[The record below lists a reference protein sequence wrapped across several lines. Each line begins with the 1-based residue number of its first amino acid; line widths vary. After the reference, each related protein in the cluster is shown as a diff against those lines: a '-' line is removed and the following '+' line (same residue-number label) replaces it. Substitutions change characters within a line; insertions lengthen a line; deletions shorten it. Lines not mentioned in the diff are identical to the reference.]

1 MESSVLRD
9 SIKSGC
15 LCQQTISSVSDDNI
29 LGGLSVLEATRP
41 YQPELLSQKT
51 MSSEKIHL
59 GARCGRPQKVLLQKT
74 ISHGILFESSVSND
88 NWYWKRNR
96 EAPGDVV
103 I

>member
-51 MSSEKIHL
+51 MSSEEIQGL
-59 GARCGRPQKVLLQKT
+59 MEYL
-74 ISHGILFESSVSND
+74 
-88 NWYWKRNR
+88 
-96 EAPGDVV
+96 
-103 I
+103 